1 MILIGFS
8 ILTAIL
14 IYFLFFTKAK
24 VSVEVVPTSAVVTLD
39 NKPSAITNG
48 SASFVTSLGKH
59 TLRVEADNYIGYK
72 QEVNLSRGRNFSKS
86 ITLTKAPTP
95 VKIAENAQYVAISGD
110 NVFYFNPTDK
120 LFYLAKIHYITGGQ
134 AEVASAQAITSKPLV
149 SFDKIIWSPNCELV
163 AIKRGTS
170 VSVLDF
176 KKYDFVHQNE
186 ISFGNNIGDIAWSPD
201 NSRLAYYYAPPSG
214 EKSLIFSDANNQN
227 ITRVVNFAE
236 AGIENPFLAFSPS
249 SEYLTIVP
257 RNQNFDQNKIYL
269 LNVYTRTITPS
280 NSAGNQKEAL
290 FSADSKKIIY
300 STYSDNQQNPVRQ
313 ILSVMDLN
321 FSNSKSLGIAAK
333 ATDIRLWQNFD
344 QIFLPVNS
352 TRSKMMVV
360 DLNTG
365 QTSEFYFTGQSDSN
379 ISEVALN
386 GQKNAAIFVSKSILY
401 FVKLEG
407 NG

>member
-1 MILIGFS
+1 MVLIGFV
-8 ILTAIL
+8 IFIAAA
-14 IYFLFFTKAK
+14 IYFLFFLHAK

-39 NKPSAITNG
+39 NKPATLTSG
-48 SASFVTSLGKH
+48 SASFVTKLGSH
-59 TLRVEADNYIGYK
+59 TLRVEADNYVGYK
-72 QEVNLSRGRNFSKS
+72 EEINLSRGRNFSKS

-110 NVFYFNPTDK
+110 NVFYFNPTDR
-120 LFYLAKIHYITGGQ
+120 LFYLSKINYDAEGQAKITSTQ
-134 AEVASAQAITSKPLV
+134 SITSKPLDA
-149 SFDKIIWSPNCELV
+149 FDKIIWSPTRELV
-163 AIKRGTS
+163 AIKRGGNIS
-170 VSVLDF
+170 ILDF

-186 ISFGNNIGDIAWSPD
+186 VLFGNNIGDIVWSPD
-201 NSRLAYYYAPPSG
+201 NSRLAYYFAPPGG

-227 ITRVVNFAE
+227 ITRAVNLAG

-249 SEYLTIVP
+249 SEYITIVP

-280 NSAGNQKEAL
+280 NSAGNQKEAV

-313 ILSVMDLN
+313 ILSVMNLDS
-321 FSNSKSLGIAAK
+321 SNNKPLGIAAR
-333 ATDIRLWQNFD
+333 ATDARLWQNPD

-360 DLNTG
+360 DLNNG
-365 QTSEFYFTGQSDSN
+365 HTSEFYFSGQRDSD

-386 GQKNAAIFVSKSILY
+386 DQKNAAIFVSKGVLY
-401 FVKLEG
+401 FVKLIS
-407 NG
+407 N